1 MGTSSSY
8 GGPGDKTPLLPA
20 WALPG
25 GEASEGR
32 EGDKQSGADSAGNNG
47 TAPPG
52 DSSASTD
59 GPDNAGPSGD
69 DDDSSPS
76 SESEGDGSD
85 QAPPQQESAGRP
97 PAHWQSAKRQ
107 LGRAVTG
114 RTGRSGYEKAA
125 RAYVRARGGSKQA
138 AATGRSARA
147 ATTSLGRFLSDVRNR
162 GFGPAMERLGLGTYV
177 GRSAHTVFGAILDA
191 IAPEGKTREEVAT
204 REAIS
209 ETLAGLFG
217 DFVTDDPGGAFVDA
231 MTAEAIK
238 SAIQASIVA
247 AAFHRFT
254 GDLAR
259 QLEEKAISPA
269 EALRIERDIH
279 QYMVDTVQLDFTG
292 KDPLTMDWDTVG
304 GAMIDTLYEDAYRM
318 IGGEQ

>member
-20 WALPG
+20 WALPEG
-25 GEASEGR
+25 GVPEGR
-32 EGDKQSGADSAGNNG
+32 EGDDQPGADSARDNGN
-47 TAPPG
+47 TPSV
-52 DSSASTD
+52 DSNASAD
-59 GPDNAGPSGD
+59 GPDSVGPVTG
-69 DDDSSPS
+69 DDDSSPGPKPA
-76 SESEGDGSD
+76 EDGSD
-85 QAPPQQESAGRP
+85 QASPQQGPAGLSPTYWR
-97 PAHWQSAKRQ
+97 SAKRQ
-107 LGRAVTG
+107 LGQAVSG
-114 RTGRSGYEKAA
+114 RTGRSGYENAT
-125 RAYVRARGGSKQA
+125 RAYVRARGGSKHA
-138 AATGRSARA
+138 AATGWSARA

-162 GFGPAMERLGLGTYV
+162 GFGPAMERLGLGTFV
-177 GRSAHTVFGAILDA
+177 GRSAHTVFAAILDA

-217 DFVTDDPGGAFVDA
+217 TFVTDDPSGAFVDA
-231 MTAEAIK
+231 MTAEAIN

-247 AAFHRFT
+247 AAFNRFT

-292 KDPLTMDWDTVG
+292 KDPLTMDWETVG

>member
-25 GEASEGR
+25 GDPPEDGADDDEAGT
-32 EGDKQSGADSAGNNG
+32 DSAGDEIAG
-47 TAPPG
+47 PDSDESG
-52 DSSASTD
+52 DSSDSADPS
-59 GPDNAGPSGD
+59 AGDES
-69 DDDSSPS
+69 S
-76 SESEGDGSD
+76 SEGHESADDGSD
-85 QAPPQQESAGRP
+85 PNSSQQPPAARP
-97 PAHWQSAKRQ
+97 PAYWQSAKRQ
-107 LGRAVTG
+107 LGQAVSG
-114 RTGRSGYEKAA
+114 RTGRAGYEKAG

-147 ATTSLGRFLSDVRNR
+147 ATASLGRFLSDVRNN
-162 GFGPAMERLGLGTYV
+162 GFGPAMERLGLATFV
-177 GRSAHTVFGAILDA
+177 GRSAHTVFAAILDA

-209 ETLAGLFG
+209 ETLASLFG
-217 DFVTDDPGGAFVDA
+217 EFVTDDPGGAFVDA
-231 MTAEAIK
+231 MTAEAIN

-247 AAFHRFT
+247 AAFNRFT

-259 QLEEKAISPA
+259 QLEEKAISST
-269 EALRIERDIH
+269 EALRVERDIR

-292 KDPLTMDWDTVG
+292 KDPLNMQWETVG